1 MSDPYQVVRDFEQD
15 LCEFTGAKYAVTTN
29 SCTMAL
35 LLACSY
41 MMHRIKTNKI
51 IQETNGHLFEME
63 RKPPAITIPKHTY
76 VGVPMS
82 IKHAG
87 FSVSY
92 NNNDWI
98 GMYELKPYPIWD
110 SARAFYR
117 DMYIRNS
124 YMCLSFHA
132 TKLLG
137 DTQGGAILHDN
148 DEADKWLRRAR
159 FDGRTE
165 GVHPKEDH
173 FDMLGYHCYLSPDV
187 AARLKLK
194 LAAYPDDARPML
206 LNDPYPDLSQFEVLK

>member
-29 SCTMAL
+29 SCTMAI
-35 LLACSY
+35 LLACAYAKKYPRSVGWV
-41 MMHRIKTNKI
+41 TD
-51 IQETNGHLFEME
+51 T
-63 RKPPAITIPKHTY
+63 ITIPKRTY

-92 NNNDWI
+92 DDIGWV
-98 GMYELKPYPIWD
+98 GMYELRPYPIWD

-194 LAAYPDDARPML
+194 LAAYPEDARPML